1 MAARSLLAESPRP
14 ILPMPKYLSPR
25 TIRLIHS
32 HALCRDLASILLLQL
47 PLLLLHQTRSP
58 SPSWTRQ
65 TRYACFLP
73 LWLVSS
79 NRFCRQVAS
88 LRAPDVTLEDDIPH
102 PNPERQLRLD
112 RRPLQQ
118 LGRPLHIGNAQTAC
132 NTQYAADSKVCL
144 DSHTAARVHPPPL
157 VLQSSC
163 SLNFRG
169 RQALCDELK
178 THLDELKY
186 LTDDAIA
193 EVSLMS

>member
-1 MAARSLLAESPRP
+1 MPWSDQPITQVIDRYQSAWFAHRVDAAGNDEQVLTLLKHDRTACISSQKSNSTTELPNRSPPSRRVPTTPLDPPAPKPRTPTPARSATFFNS
-14 ILPMPKYLSPR
+14 
-25 TIRLIHS
+25 
-32 HALCRDLASILLLQL
+32 
-47 PLLLLHQTRSP
+47 
-58 SPSWTRQ
+58 
-65 TRYACFLP
+65 
-73 LWLVSS
+73 LV
-79 NRFCRQVAS
+79 
-88 LRAPDVTLEDDIPH
+88 T
-102 PNPERQLRLD
+102 
-112 RRPLQQ
+112 
-118 LGRPLHIGNAQTAC
+118 HIGNEQTAC

-178 THLDELKY
+178 THLDDLKH

>member
-1 MAARSLLAESPRP
+1 
-14 ILPMPKYLSPR
+14 MPKYLSPR

-47 PLLLLHQTRSP
+47 PLLLLHQTLLLHPARLGRGKQGMPASCHYD
-58 SPSWTRQ
+58 SCR
-65 TRYACFLP
+65 LI
-73 LWLVSS
+73 VSAA
-79 NRFCRQVAS
+79 RVAS

-178 THLDELKY
+178 THLDELKH